1 MTCDVTKVTYN
12 MYLCYTS
19 FMSIE
24 MMKMDSQASAKCR
37 KSKLRDKMVI
47 LEFVL
52 NELNDKIM
60 SSAHLLPLN

>member
-1 MTCDVTKVTYN
+1 
-12 MYLCYTS
+12 MYSCYIRCMGRET
-19 FMSIE
+19 IE
-24 MMKMDSQASAKCR
+24 MEGQDSAKCQ

-60 SSAHLLPLN
+60 NSAHLLPLNQEQN